1 MSAEVISIGALGA
14 MFVVA
19 TVLPMNIGI
28 LAFIGAFVV
37 GTSSLGLSEDQ
48 IFEGFPV
55 SLFVTIV
62 GVTYLFSVAQRNG
75 TIDLLVRAGVGLVRG
90 KVALVPWVLFGVA
103 AVLTAF
109 GTFAPAAV
117 ALLVPIG
124 MNFAHRYGINQL
136 MIGMM
141 VISGAHAG
149 SFSPI
154 AVSGALVLGMVDS
167 TPLAV
172 APYALFLASFA
183 FNLLLS
189 ALTFLALRRRA
200 PEAAADP
207 SALTSDARGEPAIT
221 WRQGLTLLALAGLV
235 VGALGFHLEIGF
247 LALAAGA
254 ALALVDM
261 RNQSKAV
268 EGISWSTI
276 LLVAGMVTYVGILEK
291 AGTIESISRGAAGM
305 GAPLFVAL
313 LLCLVVAVVSAFASS
328 TAILTTII
336 PIAVP
341 LLLASH
347 LSAAGFVAALAISTT
362 IVDTSPFS
370 TNGALVLSN
379 ARGVDRDRFYK
390 QIIGYTA
397 GIIGAG
403 PLLAWSFLVVPGAL

>member
-1 MSAEVISIGALGA
+1 MSTELISIGALGV

-19 TVLPMNIGI
+19 TLLPINIGI
-28 LAFIGAFVV
+28 LAFIGAFLV
-37 GTSSLGLSEDQ
+37 GTTSLGLSEDE

-75 TIDLLVRAGVGLVRG
+75 TIDLLVRAGIRLVRG
-90 KVALVPWVLFGVA
+90 RATLVPWVLFGVA

-109 GTFAPAAV
+109 GTFTPAAV
-117 ALLVPIG
+117 ALLVPVG
-124 MNFAHRYGINQL
+124 MSFAYRYGISQL
-136 MIGMM
+136 MIGML

-149 SFSPI
+149 AFSPI
-154 AVSGALVLGMVDS
+154 GVSGALVLGMVDS
-167 TPLAV
+167 TPLDV
-172 APYALFLASFA
+172 APLALFLASFG
-183 FNLLLS
+183 FNVLLS
-189 ALTFLALRRRA
+189 VLTFLLLRRTS
-200 PEAAADP
+200 PEATCESSVD
-207 SALTSDARGEPAIT
+207 GEDHATGTRVT
-221 WRQGLTLLALAGLV
+221 WRQMLTLAALAGLV
-235 VGALGFHLEIGF
+235 VGALVFHLEIGF

-254 ALALVDM
+254 VLSIVDM
-261 RNQSKAV
+261 RNQAKAA

-291 AGTIESISRGAAGM
+291 AGTIETISHGAAGM
-305 GAPLFVAL
+305 GAPLLVAL
-313 LLCLVVAVVSAFASS
+313 LLCVVVAVVSAFASS
-328 TAILTTII
+328 TAILTAII

-347 LSAAGFVAALAISTT
+347 VSPAGLVAALAISST

-379 ARGVDRDRFYK
+379 ARGVDRQRFYK

-397 GIIGAG
+397 GIVGLG
-403 PLLAWSFLVVPGAL
+403 PIVAWGFLVLPGSM

>member
-172 APYALFLASFA
+172 APYALFL
-183 FNLLLS
+183 
-189 ALTFLALRRRA
+189 
-200 PEAAADP
+200 
-207 SALTSDARGEPAIT
+207 
-221 WRQGLTLLALAGLV
+221 
-235 VGALGFHLEIGF
+235 
-247 LALAAGA
+247 
-254 ALALVDM
+254 
-261 RNQSKAV
+261 
-268 EGISWSTI
+268 
-276 LLVAGMVTYVGILEK
+276 
-291 AGTIESISRGAAGM
+291 
-305 GAPLFVAL
+305 
-313 LLCLVVAVVSAFASS
+313 
-328 TAILTTII
+328 
-336 PIAVP
+336 
-341 LLLASH
+341 
-347 LSAAGFVAALAISTT
+347 
-362 IVDTSPFS
+362 
-370 TNGALVLSN
+370 
-379 ARGVDRDRFYK
+379 
-390 QIIGYTA
+390 
-397 GIIGAG
+397 
-403 PLLAWSFLVVPGAL
+403 